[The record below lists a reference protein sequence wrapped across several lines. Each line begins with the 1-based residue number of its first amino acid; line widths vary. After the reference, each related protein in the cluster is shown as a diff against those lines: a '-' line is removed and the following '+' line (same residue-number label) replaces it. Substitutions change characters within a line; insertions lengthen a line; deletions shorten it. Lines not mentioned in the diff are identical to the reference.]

1 MKALLIACMLA
12 AMVVSGVAEAKSPKQ
27 NPPVKQATTA
37 KELIETGKIIC
48 TGSGDFGEII
58 FKKADFIVIGAVNG
72 KYQHENV
79 SGVTVVFKCKDGHTF
94 ILSGPNTNQITTVES
109 IPPKKEDVPK
119 GPDGENTI

>member
-1 MKALLIACMLA
+1 MLA

-79 SGVTVVFKCKDGHTF
+79 SGVTIVFKCKDGHTF